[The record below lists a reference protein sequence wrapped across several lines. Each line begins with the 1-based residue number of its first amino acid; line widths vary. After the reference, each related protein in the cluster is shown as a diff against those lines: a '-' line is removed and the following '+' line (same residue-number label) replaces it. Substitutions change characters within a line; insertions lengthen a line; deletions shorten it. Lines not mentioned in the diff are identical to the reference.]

1 MAQGLSR
8 IAERFPMLNLSH
20 GIRIFL
26 CREPTDM
33 RLGYEG
39 LRTRA
44 LYHLKFDPLSGN
56 LFVFFNKSINRC
68 KILFYDKGGL
78 CLFCKRL
85 EMGAFAIPSAAQ
97 LNGRIEIDR
106 VELLMFLDGIV
117 AQTITRKRRYI
128 ASENREV
135 ALH

>member
-1 MAQGLSR
+1 MAEGLQSF
-8 IAERFPMLNLSH
+8 AECTTMLNLSH
-20 GIRIFL
+20 GVRIFL

-44 LYHLKFDPLSGN
+44 LYYLKFDPLSGN

-85 EMGAFAIPSAAQ
+85 EMGTFAIPSAKQ
-97 LNGRIEIDR
+97 LDGRIEIDR
-106 VELLMFLDGIV
+106 VELLMFLDGVI
-117 AQTITRKRRYI
+117 AQTITRKKRYI
-128 ASENREV
+128 ASENKEV
-135 ALH
+135 ELH